1 MIQILYGDEPYGIE
15 KRKKKV
21 ISGLSTP
28 QMNFEMRQGKFDI
41 DMQTACLTY
50 PFLDDRKV
58 ILLDVESLKA
68 LDTKEFKDYLKAPNK
83 TTDLIIIVRNVDQR
97 LKMFKALKEAG
108 LLVPC
113 MKLKSEK
120 ELTTV
125 LCAEIKSRGGQITG
139 NAMSEFLKRLNYSKE
154 GVNLLYA
161 VGFIETLINI
171 NKDIDEGMVKRYM
184 PSNEEANEFWL
195 SSLIKAKDADNLY
208 KQLSLIPNDE
218 DIKVLSLLLK
228 DYRVAYKLKYFGEKE
243 IGTART
249 EFAGL
254 SKEMLNKAMNV
265 ITDGIYAIKSGYL
278 PKEHALKS
286 VCSQLLTIN

>member
-1 MIQILYGDEPYGIE
+1 MIQVLYGDEPYGIE

-97 LKMFKALKEAG
+97 LKMFKALKEAN

-139 NAMSEFLKRLNYSKE
+139 NAMNEFLKRLNYSKE

-195 SSLIKAKDADNLY
+195 SSLIKARDADNLY

-243 IGTART
+243 VGTART
-249 EFAGL
+249 EFAEL

-265 ITDGIYAIKSGYL
+265 ITEGIYAIKSGYL

>member
-1 MIQILYGDEPYGIE
+1 
-15 KRKKKV
+15 
-21 ISGLSTP
+21 
-28 QMNFEMRQGKFDI
+28 
-41 DMQTACLTY
+41 
-50 PFLDDRKV
+50 
-58 ILLDVESLKA
+58 
-68 LDTKEFKDYLKAPNK
+68 
-83 TTDLIIIVRNVDQR
+83 
-97 LKMFKALKEAG
+97 
-108 LLVPC
+108 
-113 MKLKSEK
+113 
-120 ELTTV
+120 
-125 LCAEIKSRGGQITG
+125 
-139 NAMSEFLKRLNYSKE
+139 
-154 GVNLLYA
+154 

-195 SSLIKAKDADNLY
+195 SSLIKARDADNLY

-243 IGTART
+243 VGTART
-249 EFAGL
+249 EFAEL

-265 ITDGIYAIKSGYL
+265 ITEGIYAIKSGYL